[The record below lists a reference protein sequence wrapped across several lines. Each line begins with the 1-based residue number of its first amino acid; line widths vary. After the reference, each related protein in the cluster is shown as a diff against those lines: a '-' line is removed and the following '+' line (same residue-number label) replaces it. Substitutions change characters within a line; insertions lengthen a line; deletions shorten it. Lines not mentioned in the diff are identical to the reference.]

1 MNAVVLEKPRYAIKK
16 PENLSPRIKWLREY
30 YFKGVDRAWN
40 NEYTSWTTGTAWDF
54 QYNELSFYIVP
65 ETYTF
70 LQTFR
75 SSFNQVAR
83 SVALSHDFWNLSLPE
98 RRAWFNKEVMV
109 HYLPREILPGDLLAG
124 ARFNIQTSA
133 CLTKKETKERDRLVY
148 GPKGARAAMLWFHNH
163 GYGNAGATSG
173 HLIPDYGRILREG
186 WKAVYAELENVLA
199 ALTESE
205 KHGKKGAQLRAMMTA
220 ATMPRD
226 LAAEYSKEC
235 NRLAQSEGDSGRRA
249 ELLKMSEMLTRVP
262 WGPAQDFWEAVQS
275 LWITH
280 MLIMAD
286 ENYPGPG
293 VSFGRLDQYLFP
305 LWEKSSRSGMDPEF
319 SKEIL
324 KCFWMHCNT
333 AYDGMIRTGGNQGIT
348 AGYGQLF
355 TIGGLGLEGRDMT
368 NDLTYILLDVI
379 DEMSPILEPKPN
391 VRLHRGSPDKLL
403 DRVVAMIAS
412 SQGSP
417 FLMNFDERSI
427 AGMMLEANKSG
438 VMDLINEKNVFDYA
452 PVGCLENTMVG
463 NDRSGTVDA
472 NLNLL
477 KAVELT
483 LTGGYDLVPFKD
495 GISGKTDSPARW
507 GANTG
512 DATQFN
518 TWEQFWEA
526 YSAQTRHIISLI
538 VNLYERS
545 ESIRARFVPTPYV
558 SCLVKGCAAK
568 GLDINEG
575 GAELGFVTIEAVT
588 YATTVDSLLA
598 VKYLVYDQKVCML
611 AELLQAL
618 KDNWVGHEVLQ
629 ARALHQAPKYGRDD
643 DKADSLARQVM
654 ELWTSET
661 WKYKTQSTG
670 RQFRPGMLSWN
681 YWVADSFILP
691 ASPDGRPQGKFLSNA
706 LCPSNGADINGPTAN
721 VNSVGKVLGGKAT
734 DGKGDWEDY
743 LNLLP
748 NGGSHT
754 MTFNPSILRDSE
766 HRQKFKAFLRG
777 YMENGGSALQVNM
790 IDPGLLKDAQKHPE
804 NYRHLLVRVTGY
816 NAYFTSIGRELQNEI
831 IARESHQMK

>member
-1 MNAVVLEKPRYAIKK
+1 MTAVTLEKPRYAIKM
-16 PENLSPRIKWLREY
+16 PLNLSPRIQWLRDY
-30 YFKGVDRAWN
+30 YFQGVGRAWN
-40 NEYTSWTTGTAWDF
+40 NEYTSWTTGTPWDF

-65 ETYTF
+65 ETYAF

-75 SSFNQVAR
+75 SSFNQVAHR
-83 SVALSHDFWNLSLPE
+83 VDLHPDFWKWSLPE
-98 RRAWFNKEVMV
+98 RRAWFNREVMV
-109 HYLPREILPGDLLAG
+109 RYLPREILPGDLLAG
-124 ARFNIQTSA
+124 ARFNVQTSA
-133 CLTKKETKERDRLVY
+133 CLTEKETKARDKQVY

-186 WKAVYAELENVLA
+186 WIAVHAELEATYA
-199 ALTESE
+199 ALPESE
-205 KHGKKGAQLRAMMTA
+205 KRGKQGGQLRAMLTA

-235 NRLAQSEGDSGRRA
+235 ARLAQMESDPARRA
-249 ELLKMSEMLTRVP
+249 ELLQMADNLTRVP
-262 WGPAQDFWEAVQS
+262 WEPAQNFWEAVQS
-275 LWITH
+275 LWLTH
-280 MLIMAD
+280 MLVMSD

-293 VSFGRLDQYLFP
+293 VSFGRLDQYLYP
-305 LWEKSSRSGMDPEF
+305 LWEKSIREGMDPEF
-319 SKEIL
+319 GKEIL
-324 KCFWMHCNT
+324 KCFWVHCNT
-333 AYDGMIRTGGNQGIT
+333 AYDSMIRTGGNQGIT

-355 TIGGLGLEGRDMT
+355 TISGMGPNSQDMT

-379 DEMSPILEPKPN
+379 NEMSPILEPKPN
-391 VRLHRGSPDKLL
+391 VRLHRGAPDKLL
-403 DRVVAMIAS
+403 DRVVEMVAS

-417 FLMNFDERSI
+417 FLMNFDERSM
-427 AGMMLEANKSG
+427 AGMMLQARKSG
-438 VMDLINEKNVFDYA
+438 ATALINEKNVFDYA

-477 KAVELT
+477 KAVELA
-483 LTGGYDLVPFKD
+483 LTGGNDLIPFTD
-495 GISGKTDSPARW
+495 GITGKTDKRVRW
-507 GANTG
+507 GADTG
-512 DATQFN
+512 DATQFH

-526 YSAQTRHIISLI
+526 YAVQTRAIIRRI

-545 ESIRARFVPTPYV
+545 ESIRAKYAPTPYV
-558 SCLVKGCAAK
+558 SCLVKGCAQK

-575 GAELGFVTIEAVT
+575 GAELGYVTIEAVT

-598 VKYLVYDQKVCML
+598 VKYLVYDQKVCTL
-611 AELLQAL
+611 AELIQVL

-629 ARALHQAPKYGRDD
+629 ARALHKAPKYGRDD
-643 DKADSLARQVM
+643 DAADALACQVM
-654 ELWTSET
+654 ELWTEES

-721 VNSVGKVLGGKAT
+721 VNSVGKVLGGRAA

-743 LNLLP
+743 LNVLP

-754 MTFNPSILRDSE
+754 MTFNPSMLRDPE
-766 HRQKFKAFLRG
+766 HRQKFKAFLKG
-777 YMENGGSALQVNM
+777 YVENGGSALQVNL
-790 IDPGLLKDAQKHPE
+790 INADLLKDAQKHPE

-816 NAYFTSIGRELQNEI
+816 NAYFTTIGRELQNEI